1 MAGHIRCA
9 FRQFDTPTSNL
20 GMTTH
25 PRDLIKQNRNRNHH
39 RGCLHI
45 PSSPPPHIPGP
56 DLESSAG
63 PTAAGPRLLTEW
75 HCSQYTSWAFGQ
87 RIRAAGLLGSMGSVG
102 DCYDNAMMESFW
114 GTMQMELLDSR
125 TWEDRDQLAHAIF
138 EWIDCWYNPKRHH
151 PGIQITSPA
160 TFEALHPRSVQDR

>member
-45 PSSPPPHIPGP
+45 PSSPPPHTPGP

-75 HCSQYTSWAFGQ
+75 HCNWYWRPSSEKDTVSEASEPSRW
-87 RIRAAGLLGSMGSVG
+87 SMRRTCVILAIDLSV
-102 DCYDNAMMESFW
+102 S
-114 GTMQMELLDSR
+114 
-125 TWEDRDQLAHAIF
+125 
-138 EWIDCWYNPKRHH
+138 
-151 PGIQITSPA
+151 
-160 TFEALHPRSVQDR
+160 

>member
-75 HCSQYTSWAFGQ
+75 HCSWGHASVIAAPTRTYFSEDGPRFVRDVRWRRPIFG
-87 RIRAAGLLGSMGSVG
+87 
-102 DCYDNAMMESFW
+102 Y
-114 GTMQMELLDSR
+114 
-125 TWEDRDQLAHAIF
+125 
-138 EWIDCWYNPKRHH
+138 
-151 PGIQITSPA
+151 
-160 TFEALHPRSVQDR
+160 RSTA

>member
-45 PSSPPPHIPGP
+45 PSSPPPHTPGP

-75 HCSQYTSWAFGQ
+75 HCYGVALRVRTPVTAPTHGGAELADIARVIGNAWRKLQSGG
-87 RIRAAGLLGSMGSVG
+87 AGVTVHTGETRRGLPDLFVLHKGHWPRPQAEQQG
-102 DCYDNAMMESFW
+102 
-114 GTMQMELLDSR
+114 
-125 TWEDRDQLAHAIF
+125 LA
-138 EWIDCWYNPKRHH
+138 
-151 PGIQITSPA
+151 PA
-160 TFEALHPRSVQDR
+160 GARSCAGPARCASSAGG

>member
-45 PSSPPPHIPGP
+45 PSSPPPHTPGP

-75 HCSQYTSWAFGQ
+75 HWWQDLRSELTNRYGEQKGQ
-87 RIRAAGLLGSMGSVG
+87 MMICALTHDDPVK
-102 DCYDNAMMESFW
+102 DC
-114 GTMQMELLDSR
+114 T
-125 TWEDRDQLAHAIF
+125 DR
-138 EWIDCWYNPKRHH
+138 
-151 PGIQITSPA
+151 
-160 TFEALHPRSVQDR
+160 

>member
-45 PSSPPPHIPGP
+45 PSSPPPHTPGP

-75 HCSQYTSWAFGQ
+75 HW
-87 RIRAAGLLGSMGSVG
+87 
-102 DCYDNAMMESFW
+102 
-114 GTMQMELLDSR
+114 SR
-125 TWEDRDQLAHAIF
+125 YNPEQLAAVAHTLNTRPRKVLD
-138 EWIDCWYNPKRHH
+138 WK
-151 PGIQITSPA
+151 TPA
-160 TFEALHPRSVQDR
+160 EVLQRVL